1 MAVIDFLIN
10 NIFMSAATILGLVA
24 LIGLI
29 IQKKPAAEVASG
41 TLKTMMGMMILSA
54 GASVICGSLEYFS
67 VWFAK
72 GLHIDGAV
80 ASIEAVLAVAMQD
93 ATIGRD
99 IALAYV
105 LIFVVNIILARVTP
119 LKYVFMNGEAPI
131 YIAMSGILFGVGLLG
146 FGHSTAIVI
155 AGILGGIWC
164 LIWPALAQKSVR
176 KITGSDDI
184 ALGHFCTLG
193 YLLAGFVGKITG
205 KEEDS
210 TENTQVS
217 TKFAWLQ
224 DTYMAIAVVMIPVY
238 VILAI
243 LAGPDCGVDCG
254 NMNYIFF
261 AFIQA
266 ITFCVG
272 IFILLTG
279 VRMLIEELVPAFKG
293 IAEKVVPGARP
304 CLDCPV
310 LFPFAPNAVVY
321 GFIFTTIGT
330 IIGMFLWPVFGL
342 PMVIPSIMS
351 NFFAGGTAGIFANA
365 WGGRRGC
372 IIGSIVHGLFISLL
386 PAIIAPYLGSIDIA
400 AIGSLASYTM
410 TDVDCISFSLVY
422 SWIIKLFVH

>member
-10 NIFMSAATILGLVA
+10 NVFMSAASILGLVA
-24 LIGLI
+24 LIGLL
-29 IQKKPAAEVASG
+29 IQKKPAVEVASG

-54 GASVICGSLEYFS
+54 GSGVICGSLEYFS

-105 LIFVVNIILARVTP
+105 IIFVVNIILARITP

-146 FGHSTAIVI
+146 LNHTVAIAI
-155 AGILGGIWC
+155 AGVLGGVWC
-164 LIWPALAQKSVR
+164 LIWPALSHKSVV
-176 KITGSDDI
+176 KITGGDEI

-193 YLLAGFVGKITG
+193 YLLAGFVGKLTG
-205 KEEDS
+205 NENDS
-210 TENTQVS
+210 TENTTV
-217 TKFAWLQ
+217 TNKFAWLQ
-224 DTYMAIAVVMIPVY
+224 DTYMAIAVIMVPVY

-243 LAGPDCGVDCG
+243 LAGPGAVDSG
-254 NMNYIFF
+254 NMNYVFF

-293 IAEKVVPGARP
+293 IADKVVPGAKP

-310 LFPFAPNAVVY
+310 LFPYAPNAVVY

-351 NFFAGGTAGIFANA
+351 NFFAGGTAGVFANA

-372 IIGSIVHGLFISLL
+372 IIGSVVHGLFISLL
-386 PAIIAPYLGSIDIA
+386 PAIIAPYLAQVDIA

-422 SWIIKLFVH
+422 TWILRLFVH